1 MTLAENTV
9 HQIDALDL
17 LRALPDASVDCVLTD
32 PPYGTT
38 ACAWDTPIDL
48 PAWWAAVRRVV
59 KRNAAIVMTASQP
72 FTSALVMSNANEYRH
87 DWVWHKKYHSNPF
100 VAETQPLRVIE
111 SVLVFGLHTPN
122 YYPQSEARPDIYR
135 RPNPRVTTNGETL
148 NGKRHI
154 SVSQLGSTMC
164 PDNFLYFPLPH
175 PTDREGGHPT
185 QKPVAL
191 FEYLIRT
198 YTRPGDLVVDPFGG
212 SGTTAVAA
220 RNLGRRYITGDT
232 DAGYCAIMRR
242 RLSEPYTPQMFA
254 EEADAV
260 DDAPRQVEMFAQGA
274 DNAK

>member
-1 MTLAENTV
+1 MIAENAV
-9 HQIDALDL
+9 YQMDALDL

-38 ACAWDTPIDL
+38 RCAWDTPIDL
-48 PAWWAAVRRVV
+48 VAWWAAVRRVV

-72 FTSALVMSNANEYRH
+72 FTSALVMSKAKWFRYEWIWDKKNGTGFLNAA
-87 DWVWHKKYHSNPF
+87 K
-100 VAETQPLRVIE
+100 QPLRRHE
-111 SVLVFGLHTPN
+111 NVLVFSIAGTF
-122 YYPQSEARPDIYR
+122 YEPQMSIGEAYSVKRGGMAEIYGQ
-135 RPNPRVTTNGETL
+135 PRTSSVNDGE
-148 NGKRHI
+148 R
-154 SVSQLGSTMC
+154 
-164 PDNFLYFPLPH
+164 FP
-175 PTDREGGHPT
+175 TSIIEQSYGGEKYAAIHPT

-242 RLSEPYTPQMFA
+242 RLSEPFTPQMFA
-254 EEADAV
+254 EAEAV
-260 DDAPRQVEMFAQGA
+260 DDAPRQVEMFAESHG
-274 DNAK
+274 D